1 VLAGRIILLGTVP
14 TMGLRLKRLVR
25 SLAHTHSCRRLRP
38 LWETL
43 HRRRRVVRPMPLN
56 CHDLGASN
64 AGAQP
69 TPPLAGIHV
78 GRWR

>member
-1 VLAGRIILLGTVP
+1 MLAGRTILLGTVP

-43 HRRRRVVRPMPLN
+43 HQASSGRTADAAD

-64 AGAQP
+64 ASAQP